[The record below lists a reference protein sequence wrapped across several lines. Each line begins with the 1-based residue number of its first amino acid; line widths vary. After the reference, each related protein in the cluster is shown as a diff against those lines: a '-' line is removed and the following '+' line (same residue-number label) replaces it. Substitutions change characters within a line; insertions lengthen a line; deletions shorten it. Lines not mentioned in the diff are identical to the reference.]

1 MKKTRKFVKPRAQK
15 MVKTVKMAKTVKMV
29 KDMYEKEKVII
40 KKTPLLP
47 GIISRCH
54 PKYDGTG
61 VGTRPGGSCIPAP
74 YRRRVYNARTQKAC
88 GGKDK
93 KERCLLK
100 HSTELTEEEKKKI
113 LKDHFRPA
121 MPAEWVSDPDMWLA
135 STDIEAVMR
144 QYEEAV
150 PSFKFLGVVPIDFSA
165 PDPYQEEVKDPY
177 EIEKVA
183 GQGTPSQ
190 GTPSQGPSES
200 LVQGGAAA
208 AARKQRCL
216 ADEFCTVDL
225 KKELTAGIRTIGAV
239 FNLDPHDKNGSHWIA
254 CCILLDTKAIY
265 YFDSY
270 GLPPP
275 AQVSRFMRSF
285 ILQDAGLTLKYNG
298 RRFQFGNSECGMYC
312 MYFLICMINRVP
324 FKTFVR
330 HTVPDKYMLELRG
343 VLFSQ

>member
-1 MKKTRKFVKPRAQK
+1 MAYFKKTRRLSPAKAQAQ
-15 MVKTVKMAKTVKMV
+15 AKH
-29 KDMYEKEKVII
+29 KEKVVV

-54 PKYDGTG
+54 PRYDGTA
-61 VGTRPGGSCIPAP
+61 VGSGTQTRKGNVSCIPVAL
-74 YRRRVYNARTQKAC
+74 RRRVYTAKALKAC
-88 GGKDK
+88 GGKA
-93 KERCLLK
+93 KERCLIK
-100 HSTELTEEEKKKI
+100 HSTSLVEDEKKKL
-113 LKDHFRPA
+113 LKEHFRPA
-121 MPAEWVSDPDMWLA
+121 MPSEWSSDPDMWLA

-165 PDPYQEEVKDPY
+165 PDPSQAQQKDPFN
-177 EIEKVA
+177 IQRVA
-183 GQGTPSQ
+183 GSPTA
-190 GTPSQGPSES
+190 S
-200 LVQGGAAA
+200 LSPLGGAAGA
-208 AARKQRCL
+208 QKCL
-216 ADEFCTVDL
+216 ADEFCTVNL
-225 KKELTAGIRTIGAV
+225 KKERAAGIRTIGAV
-239 FNLDPHDKNGSHWIA
+239 FNLDPHDKSGSHWIA
-254 CCILLDTKAIY
+254 CCLLLDERAIY

-285 ILQDAGLTLKYNG
+285 VLQDDGLELKYNG

-330 HTVPDKYMLELRG
+330 HTVPDKYMLELRH

>member
-1 MKKTRKFVKPRAQK
+1 M
-15 MVKTVKMAKTVKMV
+15 
-29 KDMYEKEKVII
+29 
-40 KKTPLLP
+40 
-47 GIISRCH
+47 G
-54 PKYDGTG
+54 
-61 VGTRPGGSCIPAP
+61 
-74 YRRRVYNARTQKAC
+74 
-88 GGKDK
+88 
-93 KERCLLK
+93 ERCLLK
-100 HSTELTEEEKKKI
+100 HTTELAEEEKPKI
-113 LKDHFRPA
+113 LKEHFRPA
-121 MPAEWVSDPDMWLA
+121 MPSEWSADPDMWLA

-165 PDPYQEEVKDPY
+165 PDPYEEEKDPY
-177 EIEKVA
+177 NIHKVA
-183 GQGTPSQ
+183 GQDSSIETQ
-190 GTPSQGPSES
+190 G
-200 LVQGGAAA
+200 VGGAAA
-208 AARKQRCL
+208 GAGGKKQKCL
-216 ADEFCTVDL
+216 ANEFCTVDL
-225 KKELTAGIRTIGAV
+225 KREKAKGIRTIGAV

-275 AQVSRFMRSF
+275 PQVSRFMRSF

-298 RRFQFGNSECGMYC
+298 RRFQFGNSECGMYS

-330 HTVPDKYMLELRG
+330 HTVPDKYMLELRH

>member
-1 MKKTRKFVKPRAQK
+1 
-15 MVKTVKMAKTVKMV
+15 
-29 KDMYEKEKVII
+29 
-40 KKTPLLP
+40 
-47 GIISRCH
+47 
-54 PKYDGTG
+54 
-61 VGTRPGGSCIPAP
+61 
-74 YRRRVYNARTQKAC
+74 
-88 GGKDK
+88 
-93 KERCLLK
+93 
-100 HSTELTEEEKKKI
+100 
-113 LKDHFRPA
+113 
-121 MPAEWVSDPDMWLA
+121 
-135 STDIEAVMR
+135 MR

-165 PDPYQEEVKDPY
+165 PDPYQKDPY

-183 GQGTPSQ
+183 GQSTSMSPTEGET
-190 GTPSQGPSES
+190 
-200 LVQGGAAA
+200 QGGAAA
-208 AARKQRCL
+208 AKQRCL

-225 KKELTAGIRTIGAV
+225 KKERAAGIRTIGAV

-275 AQVSRFMRSF
+275 AQISRFMRSF

>member
-1 MKKTRKFVKPRAQK
+1 MKYGKEVK
-15 MVKTVKMAKTVKMV
+15 
-29 KDMYEKEKVII
+29 EEKVII
-40 KKTPLLP
+40 KKTPLLS
-47 GIISRCH
+47 GVLSRCH
-54 PKYDGTG
+54 PKYDGTS
-61 VGTRPGGSCIPAP
+61 VGTRPGGSCIPEP
-74 YRRRVYNARTQKAC
+74 QRKKVYNAKSRKSC
-88 GGKDK
+88 GNMG
-93 KERCLLK
+93 ERCLLK
-100 HSTELTEEEKKKI
+100 HTTELAEEEKPKI
-113 LKDHFRPA
+113 LKEHFRPA
-121 MPAEWVSDPDMWLA
+121 MPSEWSADPDMWLA

-165 PDPYQEEVKDPY
+165 PDPYEEEKDPY
-177 EIEKVA
+177 NIHKVA
-183 GQGTPSQ
+183 GQDSSIETQ
-190 GTPSQGPSES
+190 G
-200 LVQGGAAA
+200 VGGAAA
-208 AARKQRCL
+208 GAGGKKQKCL
-216 ADEFCTVDL
+216 ANEFCTVDL
-225 KKELTAGIRTIGAV
+225 KREKAKGIRTIGAV

-275 AQVSRFMRSF
+275 PQVSRFMRSF

-298 RRFQFGNSECGMYC
+298 RRFQFGNSECGMYS

-330 HTVPDKYMLELRG
+330 HTVPDKYMLELRH

>member
-1 MKKTRKFVKPRAQK
+1 MAPMRKTRRL
-15 MVKTVKMAKTVKMV
+15 AK
-29 KDMYEKEKVII
+29 DRPYKEKVVI

-47 GIISRCH
+47 GVISRCH
-54 PKYDGTG
+54 PRYDGSNI
-61 VGTRPGGSCIPAP
+61 GTRKTGDSCIPAAL
-74 YRRRVYNARTQKAC
+74 RRRVYTPQALAAC
-88 GGKDK
+88 RGKS
-93 KERCLLK
+93 KERCLVK
-100 HSTELTEEEKKKI
+100 HTPALSEAEKKDL
-113 LKDHFRPA
+113 LKEHFRPA
-121 MPAEWVSDPDMWLA
+121 MPTEWAGDPDMWLA
-135 STDIEAVMR
+135 SMDIEAVMR

-165 PDPYQEEVKDPY
+165 PDPYGEKKEAAKDPY

-183 GQGTPSQ
+183 GSPS
-190 GTPSQGPSES
+190 PSPSS
-200 LVQGGAAA
+200 SGGAGAGTN
-208 AARKQRCL
+208 KKCL
-216 ADEFCTVDL
+216 IDEFCHVDL
-225 KKELTAGIRTIGAV
+225 KKEKSAGIRTIGAV
-239 FNLDPHDKNGSHWIA
+239 FNLDPHTKNGSHWIA
-254 CCILLDTKAIY
+254 CCLLLDERAIY

-330 HTVPDKYMLELRG
+330 HTVPDKYMLELRR